1 MPAAGPSGNPFRNR
15 RMGEAAADGMLI
27 TLRCNGC
34 HRTMYF
40 WAVDL
45 VRVLGEHHQV
55 HVPPWPCSR
64 CKTAEFINVTWAVP
78 SPEKLA
84 GLTVRR
90 PVRKV
95 ERWLWRN
102 EKA

>member
-15 RMGEAAADGMLI
+15 RMCDAARDGMLI
-27 TLRCNGC
+27 TLRCGLC
-34 HRTMYF
+34 RRAAHF
-40 WAVDL
+40 WATDL
-45 VRVLGEHHQV
+45 VKVVGENHQM
-55 HVPPWPCSR
+55 HIAPFPCSR
-64 CKTAEFINVTWAVP
+64 CQTAEYIDVTWSVP
-78 SPEKLA
+78 SPSTLS

-95 ERWLWRN
+95 ERWLWRD